1 MKDYAA
7 LAQVL
12 AKLGGSEPVR
22 AFREA
27 ARGVEEGTVPSGA
40 ETDARLDRI
49 REELAA
55 IRSLLMRAIGV
66 AER

>member
-1 MKDYAA
+1 
-7 LAQVL
+7 
-12 AKLGGSEPVR
+12 
-22 AFREA
+22 
-27 ARGVEEGTVPSGA
+27 EEGTVPSGA